1 LKGKEVGPIKRI
13 YCVEDNKDIAYLL
26 ENQLENIGYQQ
37 CGIADNAHD
46 AVAGIRKSN
55 PDIVLVD
62 IELHGKPEGLE
73 IGKFL
78 GSKTNIP
85 FIYLSGHD
93 DPKILENARKTI
105 PAGYL
110 MKPFGAKELKVA
122 LEMVQMIREA

>member
-1 LKGKEVGPIKRI
+1 MGPIKRI
-13 YCVEDNKDIAYLL
+13 FCVEDNKDIAYILRI
-26 ENQLENIGYQQ
+26 QLENLGYHL
-37 CGIADNAHD
+37 CGIADNARD
-46 AVAGIRKSN
+46 AVAGIGKSN

-78 GSKTNIP
+78 GSETDIP

-105 PAGYL
+105 PTGYL
-110 MKPFGAKELKVA
+110 MKPFGDHELKVA
-122 LEMVQMIREA
+122 LEMVQMIGEA

>member
-1 LKGKEVGPIKRI
+1 MGSIKRI
-13 YCVEDNKDIAYLL
+13 FCVEDNKDIAYLL
-26 ENQLENIGYQQ
+26 QIQLEDIGYQL
-37 CGIADNAHD
+37 CGSADNATD
-46 AVAGIRKSN
+46 AVAGIGKSN

-78 GSKTNIP
+78 GSKTDIP

-105 PAGYL
+105 PTGFL
-110 MKPFGAKELKVA
+110 MKPFNDHELKVA
-122 LEMVQMIREA
+122 LDMVQMIVEA

>member
-1 LKGKEVGPIKRI
+1 VGPIKRI
-13 YCVEDNKDIAYLL
+13 FCVEDNKDIAYILRI
-26 ENQLENIGYQQ
+26 QLENLGYQL
-37 CGIADNAHD
+37 CGIADNARD
-46 AVAGIRKSN
+46 AVAGIGKSN

-78 GSKTNIP
+78 GSETDIP

-105 PAGYL
+105 PTGYL
-110 MKPFGAKELKVA
+110 MKPFGDQELKVA
-122 LEMVQMIREA
+122 LEMVQMISEA

>member
-1 LKGKEVGPIKRI
+1 MGSQKRI
-13 YCVEDNKDIAYLL
+13 FCVEDNKDIAYLL
-26 ENQLENIGYQQ
+26 QLQLELIGYQL
-37 CGIADNAHD
+37 CGIADNTLD
-46 AVAGIRKSN
+46 AVAGIGKSK

-93 DPKILENARKTI
+93 DPKILETAGTTI
-105 PAGYL
+105 PNGYL
-110 MKPFGAKELKVA
+110 MKPFDDQKLKVA
-122 LEMVQMIREA
+122 LDLLAN

>member
-1 LKGKEVGPIKRI
+1 VGSIKRI
-13 YCVEDNKDIAYLL
+13 FCVEDNKDIAYLL
-26 ENQLENIGYQQ
+26 QIQLEDIGYQL
-37 CGIADNAHD
+37 CGSADNATD
-46 AVAGIRKSN
+46 AVAGIGKSN

-78 GSKTNIP
+78 GSKTDIP

-105 PAGYL
+105 PTGFL
-110 MKPFGAKELKVA
+110 MKPFNDHELKVA
-122 LEMVQMIREA
+122 LDMVQMIVEA